1 MQIPKNVVQAGDVD
15 SCHKIYI
22 EDYVHTYLSQCRDT
36 GRTADFCLYGK
47 TEKEGDVRYYFIY
60 GAAKE
65 GPGWEITAR
74 RYFAKQSRIGEVTY
88 DDKEAWLFFEDGY
101 AAPLEGYFIFYEQ
114 NEDMQSYLIA
124 VHQNQPGETVQEVV
138 PRASSRSFERKTRG
152 GQARDNI
159 MGNRTEDNPVGIP
172 ETEPSAQEPRRILR
186 MPRSYDIDS
195 PEKWEDSEKIMQAAE
210 APDLGRPDSRAYERK
225 PSFGRRSLF
234 GNPASGYPGSK
245 SADAKST
252 DSRYQ
257 DNQNAG
263 NSYSHGRNAASETSD
278 GRNPA
283 RRKSGSS
290 NQENRR
296 IGIGRPETGRTGT
309 GRPETRRSEIRNRDG
324 SQPRNPNGSSSSI
337 LSRAAGLL
345 ILLVLSGIGV
355 TSINRYNDMKE
366 AGNLFAD
373 AARQPETET
382 SEYALADSALQIEEK
397 QASLPDSGNP
407 VQTPNTDASAQAS
420 ADASA
425 SVTDASQS
433 AAAVSVTD
441 PSSIDPAAITQAGS
455 SQTDTSQ
462 TGTSRTGASQTASG
476 QADIKPKGEAQQ
488 TDSLPAMSSSVSSAG
503 QDGQAAADTSSMDN
517 TSVTDNTSGKNAQA
531 VQQAQAEQTP
541 SPNKEQTPDENK
553 DAAQPASD
561 ITSEAVA
568 ASAPVPS
575 SYTVKSGDNLANIC
589 RHFYGNLDKMDEI
602 CELNSISDPNRLAA
616 GQKIILPK

>member
-36 GRTADFCLYGK
+36 GSSADFCLYGK

-74 RYFAKQSRIGEVTY
+74 RYFAKQSRIGEATY

-159 MGNRTEDNPVGIP
+159 MGKRAGDSPEGIP

-195 PEKWEDSEKIMQAAE
+195 TEKREDSEKMMQAAE

-225 PSFGRRSLF
+225 PSSSRRSLF
-234 GNPASGYPGSK
+234 GNPASGYPGGK
-245 SADAKST
+245 STDAKST
-252 DSRYQ
+252 ESRYQ
-257 DNQNAG
+257 DGQNAG
-263 NSYSHGRNAASETSD
+263 NSYSYGRNAASQTTD
-278 GRNPA
+278 GRKPA
-283 RRKSGSS
+283 GRKS
-290 NQENRR
+290 
-296 IGIGRPETGRTGT
+296 
-309 GRPETRRSEIRNRDG
+309 
-324 SQPRNPNGSSSSI
+324 GSSSSI

-345 ILLVLSGIGV
+345 ILLVLCGIGV

-373 AARQPETET
+373 AAHQPETET

-397 QASLPDSGNP
+397 QASLPGSDNP
-407 VQTPNTDASAQAS
+407 VQPPNTDASAQAS
-420 ADASA
+420 ANASA
-425 SVTDASQS
+425 S
-433 AAAVSVTD
+433 AARCQPVCR
-441 PSSIDPAAITQAGS
+441 SSIGNGSLVHRPGCNNPAWFTSDRYNPGWFVSDRYIPNWYIPDRHIPDGFRS
-455 SQTDTSQ
+455 GRYKTD
-462 TGTSRTGASQTASG
+462 R
-476 QADIKPKGEAQQ
+476 
-488 TDSLPAMSSSVSSAG
+488 
-503 QDGQAAADTSSMDN
+503 
-517 TSVTDNTSGKNAQA
+517 
-531 VQQAQAEQTP
+531 
-541 SPNKEQTPDENK
+541 
-553 DAAQPASD
+553 
-561 ITSEAVA
+561 
-568 ASAPVPS
+568 
-575 SYTVKSGDNLANIC
+575 
-589 RHFYGNLDKMDEI
+589 
-602 CELNSISDPNRLAA
+602 
-616 GQKIILPK
+616 

>member
-36 GRTADFCLYGK
+36 GSSADFCLYGK

-74 RYFAKQSRIGEVTY
+74 RYFAKQSRIGEATY

-159 MGNRTEDNPVGIP
+159 MGKRAGDSPEGIP
-172 ETEPSAQEPRRILR
+172 ESEPSAQEPRRILR

-195 PEKWEDSEKIMQAAE
+195 PEKREDSEKMMQAAE

-225 PSFGRRSLF
+225 PSSGRRSLF
-234 GNPASGYPGSK
+234 GNPASGYPGGK
-245 SADAKST
+245 STDAKST
-252 DSRYQ
+252 ESRYQ
-257 DNQNAG
+257 DGQNAG
-263 NSYSHGRNAASETSD
+263 NSYSYGRNAASQTTD
-278 GRNPA
+278 GRKPVG
-283 RRKSGSS
+283 RKS
-290 NQENRR
+290 
-296 IGIGRPETGRTGT
+296 
-309 GRPETRRSEIRNRDG
+309 
-324 SQPRNPNGSSSSI
+324 GSSSSI

-345 ILLVLSGIGV
+345 ILLVLCGIGV

-373 AARQPETET
+373 AAHQPETET

-397 QASLPDSGNP
+397 QASLPGSDNP
-407 VQTPNTDASAQAS
+407 VQPPNTDASAQAS
-420 ADASA
+420 ANASA
-425 SVTDASQS
+425 SAADASPS

-441 PSSIDPAAITQAGS
+441 PSSIDPAAITQSGS
-455 SQTDTSQ
+455 PQTDTSQ
-462 TGTSRTGASQTASG
+462 TGTSQTASG
-476 QADIKPKGEAQQ
+476 QADTKQTGEAQQ

-503 QDGQAAADTSSMDN
+503 QDGQAAADASSMDN
-517 TSVTDNTSGKNAQA
+517 TSVADNTSGKNAQA
-531 VQQAQAEQTP
+531 GQQAQAEQTP
-541 SPNKEQTPDENK
+541 SPNKEQAPDENK